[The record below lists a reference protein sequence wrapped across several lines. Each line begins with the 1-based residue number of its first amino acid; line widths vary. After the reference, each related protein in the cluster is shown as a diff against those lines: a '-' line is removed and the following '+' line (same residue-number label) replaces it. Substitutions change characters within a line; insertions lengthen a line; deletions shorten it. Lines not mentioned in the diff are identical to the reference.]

1 MDLYAILLAPPKQT
15 NSTPTTSHWAA
26 SPTSMETAIG
36 QLQLSSQSAGNMTP
50 RIFGS
55 CCSHQW
61 TFLFAFRGS
70 QLWPRWP
77 RFSVMAVLRTTKLW
91 VKSQKPWDRLLFV
104 SSYSWEL
111 WMVFIYMCVY
121 IYIYTHYIQVYIY
134 IYILSYIHRYGSIA
148 SLVEPQ
154 ISWHHKGKSKPRP
167 PHISHNSHNQAFVD
181 RVVL

>member
-70 QLWPRWP
+70 SFDLVGLVFRSWLFWERQNSGSR
-77 RFSVMAVLRTTKLW
+77 
-91 VKSQKPWDRLLFV
+91 VKSHGIAFCLYHLIAGSCGWYL
-104 SSYSWEL
+104 Y
-111 WMVFIYMCVY
+111 ICVC